1 LADQSKDNMQRYRF
15 KAKTKVGET
24 RKGIVEAQS
33 ESSAVQVLR
42 DQKLIIIELHEL
54 AVGKSFFSFGQK
66 VKFDDIVNFTRQ
78 LSTMIG
84 AGLPLT
90 DALAILQIQVSPNL
104 QVKVADILRSIEG
117 GSTFADA
124 LTKHQDTFSRVY
136 IALVRAGEAAGVLDT
151 ILIRLADTLE
161 KQREFREKTK
171 GAMIYPVIVLI
182 GMLLVAT
189 VMMIFVLPKLTLM
202 YKDFDIKLPFLT
214 QALISISDFMVNFW
228 YILGLLIAGGV
239 YTFNWW
245 RNTKMGAYQWDGLV
259 FKLPIFGKIKSMVL
273 MAEFSRT
280 LALLASAGVSLVEA
294 LGIVKEVADSEIMR
308 RALGEIAKDVEKG
321 NPLAISLAKHPVFPM
336 IVSQM
341 TSVGEQTGKLDE
353 ILTRVAGYFE
363 NESEH
368 AIKNLSTAMEPI
380 IMLLLGVGVGLL
392 VVAIIVPIYNLTS
405 AF

>member
-1 LADQSKDNMQRYRF
+1 MLRYRF
-15 KAKTKVGET
+15 RARDKNGGV

-33 ESSAVQVLR
+33 EGSAVTVLR
-42 DQKLIIIELHEL
+42 EQGLVITELHEL
-54 AVGKSFFSFGQK
+54 SVGKSLFAWGKK

-90 DALAILQIQVSPNL
+90 DALSILQL
-104 QVKVADILRSIEG
+104 QVPLALQSKVADILRSIEG
-117 GSTFADA
+117 GSSFGDA
-124 LTKHQDTFSRVY
+124 LSHHSDTFSRVY

-151 ILIRLADTLE
+151 ILIRLADNLE
-161 KQREFREKTK
+161 KQREFHEKTK
-171 GAMIYPVIVLI
+171 GALIYPVIVVI
-182 GMLLVAT
+182 GMALVGS

-202 YKDFDIKLPFLT
+202 YQDFNVELPIVT
-214 QALISISDFMVNFW
+214 KILIGVSTFMARFW
-228 YILGLLIAGGV
+228 YIMLMMIMGASYALAA
-239 YTFNWW
+239 WKK
-245 RNTKMGAYQWDGLV
+245 TKVGAYQTDALV
-259 FKLPIFGKIKSMVL
+259 LKLPIFGKIKSMVL

-294 LGIVKEVADSEIMR
+294 LAIVTEVADSEVLKQ
-308 RALGEIAKDVEKG
+308 ALIEVGKDVEKG
-321 NPLAISLAKHPVFPM
+321 NPLATALARHPVFPM

-341 TSVGEQTGKLDE
+341 ASVGEQTGKLDE
-353 ILTRVAGYFE
+353 ILNRVAGYFE

-380 IMLLLGVGVGLL
+380 IMLILGVGVGFLI
-392 VVAIIVPIYNLTS
+392 VAIIVPIYNLTS

>member
-1 LADQSKDNMQRYRF
+1 MQRFRF
-15 KAKTKVGET
+15 KARTNEGVL
-24 RKGIVEAQS
+24 RKGVVEAQS
-33 ESSAVQVLR
+33 QQSAVQVLR
-42 DQKLIIIELHEL
+42 DQKMIIVELHEI
-54 AVGKSFFSFGQK
+54 GNTKSMFTMGQK
-66 VKFDDIVNFTRQ
+66 VKFDDVVNFTRQ

-90 DALAILQIQVSPNL
+90 DALSILQVQVPPAL
-104 QVKVADILRSIEG
+104 QNKVADVLRSIEG

-124 LTKHQDTFSRVY
+124 LKHHPETFSRVY
-136 IALVRAGEAAGVLDT
+136 IALVSAGEAAGVLDT

-171 GAMIYPVIVLI
+171 GALIYPVIVVI
-182 GMLLVAT
+182 GMILVAS
-189 VMMIFVLPKLTLM
+189 VMMIFVLPKLTVM
-202 YKDFDIKLPFLT
+202 YQDFDVELPFVT
-214 QALISISDFMVNFW
+214 KVLINTSNFMSKFW
-228 YILGLLIAGGV
+228 YIMAVFVFIGV
-239 YTFNWW
+239 YIFKQWKK
-245 RNTKMGAYQWDGLV
+245 TKVGAFQFDALV
-259 FKLPIFGKIKSMVL
+259 LKLPIFGKIKSMVL

-294 LGIVKEVADSEIMR
+294 LNIVQEVADSEVMR
-308 RALGEIAKDVEKG
+308 KALGEVAKDVEKG
-321 NPLAISLAKHPVFPM
+321 NSLATSLAKHPVFPM

-353 ILTRVAGYFE
+353 ILNRVAGYFE

-380 IMLLLGVGVGLL
+380 IMVILGAGVGFLI
-392 VVAIIVPIYNLTS
+392 VAIIVPIYNLTS

>member
-1 LADQSKDNMQRYRF
+1 MQRFRF
-15 KAKTKVGET
+15 KARSENGQL

-33 ESSAVQVLR
+33 TNSAAQVLR
-42 DQKLIIIELHEL
+42 DQKLIIIEIHEL
-54 AVGKSFFSFGQK
+54 GESKSLFSFGQK
-66 VKFDDIVNFTRQ
+66 VKFEDVVNFTRQ

-90 DALAILQIQVSPNL
+90 DALSILQL
-104 QVKVADILRSIEG
+104 QVPPALQTKVADILRSIEG

-124 LTKHQDTFSRVY
+124 LGHHTDTFSRVY
-136 IALVRAGEAAGVLDT
+136 IALVRAGESAGVLDT

-171 GAMIYPVIVLI
+171 GAMIYPVIVVI
-182 GMLLVAT
+182 GMLLVSV
-189 VMMIFVLPKLTLM
+189 VMMIFVLPKLTVM
-202 YKDFDIKLPFLT
+202 YKDFNVELPLVT
-214 QALISISDFMVNFW
+214 KILMDTSTFMATYW
-228 YILGLLIAGGV
+228 YIMGLVVAGAV
-239 YTFNWW
+239 YAFKKWKQ
-245 RNTKMGAYQWDGLV
+245 TKVGAYQYDVLV
-259 FKLPIFGKIKSMVL
+259 LKLPVFGKIKSMVL

-280 LALLASAGVSLVEA
+280 LALLASAGVSLVES
-294 LGIVKEVADSEIMR
+294 LSIVKEVADSEVMR
-308 RALGEIAKDVEKG
+308 RALTEVGKDVEKG
-321 NPLAISLAKHPVFPM
+321 NTLATSLAKHPVFPM

-353 ILTRVAGYFE
+353 ILNRVAGYFE

-380 IMLLLGVGVGLL
+380 IMVVLGVGVGFLI
-392 VVAIIVPIYNLTS
+392 VAIIVPIYNLTS